1 MAARVRQLTADEAA
15 PEVQEIFER
24 QIRYYGAPLN
34 TTGVYAHRPTILE
47 GATALSAGINA
58 SGLIEGSL
66 KSLVCLRAAT
76 INGCP
81 F

>member
-1 MAARVRQLTADEAA
+1 MPARVRGLTTDEAA
-15 PEVQEIFER
+15 PDVRAIFER
-24 QIRYYGAPLN
+24 QERFYGEPLN
-34 TTGVYAHRPTILE
+34 TTRVYALRPTILE
-47 GATALSAGINA
+47 GTTELAAGINA